1 MPTNEDRLN
10 AQTATSRI
18 QDNIPTITKQER
30 NQVVSNFSIRSIQLK
45 TEVKKNLK
53 ENIIDPNSLPREEF
67 SEADFSRFW
76 NAYIESLLAKGER
89 IQASYFQM
97 SVPELKDKVI
107 HLDVSNSTA
116 YTEISNN
123 EARLLDF
130 LRKSLRNYD
139 ISLKLI
145 KNEELTKKILVTP
158 DDKYEKLLEINPL
171 LKEFRE
177 AFNLNLGF

>member
-1 MPTNEDRLN
+1 MKED
-10 AQTATSRI
+10 
-18 QDNIPTITKQER
+18 
-30 NQVVSNFSIRSIQLK
+30 
-45 TEVKKNLK
+45 
-53 ENIIDPNSLPREEF
+53 IIDPNSLPREEF
-67 SEADFSRFW
+67 SEVDFFRFW

-97 SVPELKDKVI
+97 SVPELKGKVI
-107 HLDVSNSTA
+107 HLEVSNSTA